1 MNKINHVGKSLAT
14 TFLIQHP
21 TAPVRLVNIV
31 VVQVKV
37 FAWHVYMV
45 WVVFHLIA
53 AKLTFS
59 ENALPKRVTHVEIA
73 SKTTGKD
80 KDETVDWS

>member
-1 MNKINHVGKSLAT
+1 
-14 TFLIQHP
+14 
-21 TAPVRLVNIV
+21 
-31 VVQVKV
+31 
-37 FAWHVYMV
+37 MV

-80 KDETVDWS
+80 KDETVD